1 MLDKIY
7 FVFIIN
13 QMVDHTA
20 PHFDRVFHALASAT
34 RRAII
39 MQVARQELAV
49 QEIAARHAMSLQAV
63 SKHLQILVA
72 AGLVQQTREGRVKR
86 CRMNFEPLD
95 EVQQLLQEY
104 RAFWEGRLDGL
115 EDYFQKKRET
125 EKKKKRKER

>member
-1 MLDKIY
+1 
-7 FVFIIN
+7 
-13 QMVDHTA
+13 MVDLSA
-20 PHFDRVFHALASAT
+20 PHLDRVFHALASAT

-39 MQVARQELAV
+39 MQVAAQELAV

-86 CRMNFEPLD
+86 CRMNFEPLG
-95 EVQQLLQEY
+95 EVQYLLEEY

-115 EDYFQKKRET
+115 ENYFQKKRES
-125 EKKKKRKER
+125 ENKKKRKGS